1 MTALEDGRAVAGI
14 ASCRAALPPQTQFSW
29 DGPDMMQTQRDV
41 EPHDSP
47 ADGLEAIVDFE
58 PHVVFAAA
66 PLGHLPVRLGGRFA
80 LHLVRVGV
88 RERPRGAV
96 PHTPHLIEAPHGV
109 RL

>member
-1 MTALEDGRAVAGI
+1 MAAPQRASPRVGPHSLHRRSFVGTA
-14 ASCRAALPPQTQFSW
+14 S
-29 DGPDMMQTQRDV
+29 DMMQTQRDV

-66 PLGHLPVRLGGRFA
+66 PLGHLPMRLGGRFA